1 MNEKEEM
8 RKLEKEME
16 KMNQRILSLTK
27 VVEMIINE

>member
-16 KMNQRILSLTK
+16 KMNAKILEMTK
-27 VVEMIINE
+27 IIEMIINE